1 MVNMMEPKI
10 WQRIDSFGLV
20 LGFVLCHF
28 GFLTMNWELLINHS
42 AYNPPLPEWY
52 LGVIVFSSGI
62 ISFIILENGKKFKQT
77 QNRINIKI
85 VFLTTI
91 ILMTFF
97 SLIYYPPNF
106 II

>member
-1 MVNMMEPKI
+1 MANMIDAKI

-28 GFLTMNWELLINHS
+28 GFLAMNWEFLVNHS
-42 AYNPPLPEWY
+42 AYDPPLPEWY
-52 LGVIVFSSGI
+52 LGVIVFSFGI
-62 ISFIILENGKKFKQT
+62 ISSLILENGKKFKQT

-91 ILMTFF
+91 LLMTFF
-97 SLIYYPPNF
+97 SLIYYPPNG